1 MGSSQKNWKKGSLLQ
16 LKIGGQLNAPPQ
28 KQCLRWTST
37 QNVLCV
43 LNVLRALFFKP
54 CPHLQTCVVEQCGPL
69 IDNVK

>member
-28 KQCLRWTST
+28 KQCRRWTST
-37 QNVLCV
+37 QNVLYA
-43 LNVLRALFFKP
+43 LNVLPAFL
-54 CPHLQTCVVEQCGPL
+54 CPHIQTCVVEQCGPL